1 MKKTEKRKFRRAFEV
16 TLVAACVLAVII
28 FAYADNKRAVSEI
41 DDTTNVPVIEGSVT
55 IGKKTYTKDRPLK
68 VLEIVPL
75 EFQREL
81 SYLIGSDYYNVK
93 FEDIKELIV
102 SGNPNGKGL
111 LQNWSFRLSGIFG
124 GQYSVQFFVKGAD
137 GQYGWCD
144 GFPNDTRIVLD
155 ERLDYRIIDN
165 NGKIYRYKDEKGNVV
180 NSTNIFAY
188 SVFGDYNMADKIIY
202 EAKTPSDLTK
212 EDIDKADLIYINTAA
227 GMRDNANIDFY
238 IQANGYMPD
247 KCPMTHNGVNYTSGK
262 KYSELGEDFSA
273 DVAWYLYRAI
283 TAEDIAIIFDT
294 NAIAQYFNSGSNA
307 VKLSYLLN
315 GVDRDKFKEHFWQ
328 NENVADKSYSG
339 TLGRF
344 EIENNTFEIYY
355 TYYNK
360 YNNNVPTPN
369 KKMENWNAYM
379 FIAQDGQDNFGYS
392 ICIGD
397 GNADNGKYYYAAPD
411 YDGHERSTNVWNNVF
426 SYGSWNTLLQQVP
439 VGKMEPDVNM
449 TGSSYD
455 DVNHLYGTNGEVSV
469 GSAIRYILGDY
480 SKLYGTLKVL
490 EIEPAGEY
498 KYNELTD
505 AQASQILKYLQIS
518 ISNLKDDSIASHV
531 DVNSVAM
538 NEFIAMTEDIKSNYD
553 LIIMGDMTNEAYR
566 NGFLNYAY
574 SEYGKNVSYQNVK
587 PDTVNTVGSIATVFS
602 GNDLTDK
609 AYDKLKDYMESGRP
623 MVLADSIYTGDKT
636 SIDEKSNVYRLSELA
651 EGRKN
656 VTDES
661 MSLGGRLKYIE
672 RPVVGVDGYNV
683 TYNNVVVSVTDVS
696 GAEKNVTTQIANI
709 NLMREN
715 LSGFDFRVS
724 TGNASR
730 AYNLEIYVD
739 KNGDGLFAGTGENN
753 ELVYTGNYGNYS
765 QRLSLPAGLRGYL
778 KWKVVLTDVETG
790 MSADNEGAFVVGYGS
805 DEKKVVKVLQI
816 GPEGNVLSLKDNNAF
831 LSYFEASSDI
841 TGLVLTAD
849 DITVMTTTEYEEWYV
864 ASPYDVNTKSGDKL
878 SKDGELGFDIVVMGF
893 KDAYNYEDISDE
905 NGALSNLKN
914 YIEEGNSVLMAHD
927 VLSYSAYSDA
937 SNTNVNIA
945 INPNKNNIDRVSHWS
960 YNITSQLR
968 NLIGMDRYNVASE
981 ENKNT
986 GSPYGAGFSN
996 SLNLTNWTRYYSNM
1010 AGQIN
1015 SGQINMYP
1023 YEIGENVSVARTHA
1037 QYFQLDLNSDDIVVW
1052 YSLSDDDMSNTNHGY
1067 RYFNMSGNDALNN
1080 YYIYSK
1086 GNITYTGAGHSSL
1099 GNSDI
1104 ELQLFVNTI
1113 IKAIG
1118 SANSIPVVEFDNAI
1132 KIDNYSYEMAIRD
1145 GKLPETI
1152 TYTVTDKDFLG
1163 DTSGTFKEGFVYFD
1177 VDGDNRYTEG
1187 TDILFAAYDD
1197 DDATPLGY
1205 LRNMTP
1211 ETLDFAGDAG
1221 IITQWKNSG
1230 DSKKINDAKTI
1241 EEAFENNQ
1249 LRIKVQVKDNNN
1261 GIGRGTLNIVN
1272 KQLFNLN

>member
-379 FIAQDGQDNFGYS
+379 FISQDGQDNFGYS
-392 ICIGD
+392 ICIGE

-411 YDGHERSTNVWNNVF
+411 YAGHERSTNVWNNVF

-455 DVNHLYGTNGEVSV
+455 DVNHLYGTNGVVSV

-518 ISNLKDDSIASHV
+518 ISNLKDGSIASHV

-553 LIIMGDMTNEAYR
+553 LIIMGDITNEAYR

-672 RPVVGVDGYNV
+672 RPAVGVDGYNV
-683 TYNNVVVSVTDVS
+683 TYNNVVVSVTDGS

-753 ELVYTGNYGNYS
+753 ELVYTGSYGNYS

-849 DITVMTTTEYEEWYV
+849 DITVMTTTEYEEWYA
-864 ASPYDVNTKSGDKL
+864 ASPYDENTKSGDKL

-968 NLIGMDRYNVASE
+968 NLIGMDRYNVAVE

-1230 DSKKINDAKTI
+1230 DSKRINDAKTI